1 MNIEW
6 KRSPWHVAYLILQ
19 QQIQCEIFSAGS
31 RPDEILPPLERML
44 EAHEL
49 GILKDNSGFQY
60 LLKMGYENMHRMLNI
75 DP

>member
-1 MNIEW
+1 MLRTSSCN
-6 KRSPWHVAYLILQ
+6 
-19 QQIQCEIFSAGS
+19 CEYSVRFFFAGS

-49 GILKDNSGFQY
+49 GTLKDNSSFQY
-60 LLKMGYENMHRMLNI
+60 LLKMGYENVHRTLNI

>member
-1 MNIEW
+1 VW
-6 KRSPWHVAYLILQ
+6 KKISLHVAYFILQ
-19 QQIQCEIFSAGS
+19 QRIQCEIFSAGS

-49 GILKDNSGFQY
+49 GTLKDKSSFQY
-60 LLKMGYENMHRMLNI
+60 LLKMGYENMHRTLNI

>member
-1 MNIEW
+1 VENDLLGMLLTSSCHS
-6 KRSPWHVAYLILQ
+6 KYSVRF
-19 QQIQCEIFSAGS
+19 FSAGS

-49 GILKDNSGFQY
+49 GTLKDKSSFQY
-60 LLKMGYENMHRMLNI
+60 LLKMGYENVHRTLNI

>member
-1 MNIEW
+1 
-6 KRSPWHVAYLILQ
+6 
-19 QQIQCEIFSAGS
+19 
-31 RPDEILPPLERML
+31 ML

>member
-1 MNIEW
+1 VGKDLLGMSLTSSCNSEY
-6 KRSPWHVAYLILQ
+6 SV
-19 QQIQCEIFSAGS
+19 IFSSAGS

-49 GILKDNSGFQY
+49 GTLKDSSSFQY
-60 LLKMGYENMHRMLNI
+60 LLKMGYENVHRTLNI